1 MKDGTDWM
9 VDAIT
14 RLLCSDSEKDGTE
27 AITGYFGEKK
37 NGLVRIDVGARLDF
51 PAMHP
56 ERTTLLQMDADRV
69 MTENPTLLSAN
80 IQDIL
85 GVKSEAAVMSAS
97 ALRWI
102 GVRKLTKRPKGV
114 WVSRPGA
121 DIYAVHLRTIY
132 PNGTNDYRARVAAF
146 DKSGR
151 PVLATIEGQKTK
163 GHARE
168 LDFATAAAS
177 IIDDSRRPGVAL
189 CTVSDFV
196 SITFPVEYGEHLEIF
211 KLREGPLTA
220 AQRRK
225 ALLHRVA
232 KYQKSNGTEVQSFTR
247 GVSSFDIDGLHVEL
261 AI

>member
-1 MKDGTDWM
+1 MGSTTDWM
-9 VDAIT
+9 VDALT
-14 RLLCSDSEKDGTE
+14 KLLCSDSDGESTA

-37 NGLVRIDVGARLDF
+37 NGLVRVDVGARLEF
-51 PAMHP
+51 LAMRP
-56 ERTTLLQMDADRV
+56 EKTTLLQMDAGRV
-69 MTENPTLLSAN
+69 MTENPTLLSPN

-85 GVKSEAAVMSAS
+85 GAKSEAAVMSAE

-121 DIYAVHLRTIY
+121 DIYSVHLRTIY
-132 PNGTNDYRARVAAF
+132 PDGTNDYRARVAAF
-146 DKSGR
+146 DKAGR
-151 PVLATIEGQKTK
+151 PVLATIEGQKRN
-163 GHARE
+163 GYARE

-189 CTVSDFV
+189 CTVSDSV

-220 AQRRK
+220 TQRRK

-232 KYQKSNGTEVQSFTR
+232 KYQKSNGTEVQPFTR
-247 GVSSFDIDGLHVEL
+247 GVSSFDIDGLRVEL